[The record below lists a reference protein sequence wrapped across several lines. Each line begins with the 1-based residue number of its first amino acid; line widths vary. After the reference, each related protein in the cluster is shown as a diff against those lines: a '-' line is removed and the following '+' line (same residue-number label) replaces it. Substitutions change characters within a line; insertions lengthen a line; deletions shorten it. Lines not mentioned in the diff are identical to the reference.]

1 MKFMMNGAITIGTLD
16 GANVEI
22 REAVGE
28 ENFFLFGLTVDEV
41 QALRP
46 HYDPNGII
54 AADADFERVMALLES
69 GHFCRFEP
77 GVLDAVI
84 ASIREPADPWMTAA
98 DFRSFVDAQR
108 AADTAFR
115 DVDAWT
121 RMSILNTANSGRF
134 STDRTMR
141 EYNRDI
147 WKLDPIELKP

>member
-1 MKFMMNGAITIGTLD
+1 MRG
-16 GANVEI
+16 
-22 REAVGE
+22 
-28 ENFFLFGLTVDEV
+28 
-41 QALRP
+41 

-54 AADADFERVMALLES
+54 AADPDFERVMALLES

-77 GVLDAVI
+77 GVLDPVI

-108 AADTAFR
+108 AADAAYQ

-147 WKLDPIELKP
+147 WKLDAIELKP